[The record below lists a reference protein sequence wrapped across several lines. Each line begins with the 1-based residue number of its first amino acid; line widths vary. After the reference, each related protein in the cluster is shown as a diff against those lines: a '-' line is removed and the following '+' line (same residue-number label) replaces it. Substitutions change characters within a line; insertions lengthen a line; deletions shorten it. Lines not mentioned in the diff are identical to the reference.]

1 MSEKLSIL
9 SLSLSVFNVL
19 IIPVSIMG
27 FLSGVVFVQELLM
40 YFLIK
45 FYFLF
50 LILGVVLSSM
60 SFSNFRKENLGKK
73 WIVYTSLILSLLLF
87 IAIIVMVIIVLIGYA
102 GAMKSFF

>member
-1 MSEKLSIL
+1 
-9 SLSLSVFNVL
+9 
-19 IIPVSIMG
+19 
-27 FLSGVVFVQELLM
+27 
-40 YFLIK
+40 
-45 FYFLF
+45 
-50 LILGVVLSSM
+50 M